1 MLGYAI
7 CLAVL
12 GLSFWVVDTPSA
24 ALPVIRDDLG
34 LSATV
39 AGMVVSFFFIGRLVA
54 NIPAAWLVDRGGPK
68 RTVLT
73 GAALL
78 LVGSVL
84 AAIAPSP
91 PPLLVARV
99 FQGSGV
105 AFLATAALLSI
116 LRARPAGGA
125 AMTAF
130 NVSAGIGGAFG
141 LVIGGFLTGAIGW
154 RSVFWQSALISAVL
168 LAIGIFA
175 KERPAG
181 LKSEAEETAQ
191 ATAGLSHAR
200 GLLVFALAAN
210 FLVYTNYCIWA
221 VGVPLYSAEV
231 LNASPE
237 RLGQLLVVISTVH
250 LLGAF
255 VVGRRVRVNG
265 PYPVLATGMLLVAVG
280 VFSAIA
286 ISSTLGLLLPM
297 VLYAL
302 GEVSGNISAGD
313 LVLRLGGGAGKAVGM
328 VRLTSDL
335 GMVLGPILA
344 GVLADHYGVRAPFI
358 AVGVMSFVA
367 ALMVLSLMLILR
379 RRLRHS

>member
-1 MLGYAI
+1 M
-7 CLAVL
+7 
-12 GLSFWVVDTPSA
+12 
-24 ALPVIRDDLG
+24 
-34 LSATV
+34 
-39 AGMVVSFFFIGRLVA
+39 
-54 NIPAAWLVDRGGPK
+54 
-68 RTVLT
+68 
-73 GAALL
+73 
-78 LVGSVL
+78 
-84 AAIAPSP
+84 
-91 PPLLVARV
+91 
-99 FQGSGV
+99 
-105 AFLATAALLSI
+105 
-116 LRARPAGGA
+116 
-125 AMTAF
+125 
-130 NVSAGIGGAFG
+130 
-141 LVIGGFLTGAIGW
+141 
-154 RSVFWQSALISAVL
+154 
-168 LAIGIFA
+168 
-175 KERPAG
+175 
-181 LKSEAEETAQ
+181 
-191 ATAGLSHAR
+191 
-200 GLLVFALAAN
+200 
-210 FLVYTNYCIWA
+210 
-221 VGVPLYSAEV
+221 

-358 AVGVMSFVA
+358 AVGVMSSVA